1 MAGLRRGGPVAMVR
15 ARWPSGRVQGVDRA
29 LELEGRSRICL
40 ISSTRSARTCGPK
53 RPSFCSSAMAG
64 RSPPWP
70 SPSWSRRAPGRGGCI
85 TRRSRTPRHP
95 TPSSPPCGR
104 RPSRSAAAR
113 PPRRP
118 RRPRWPALRSSP
130 PTRPRAA
137 GLKADMGDLPGA
149 LALWDAVAHDDSA
162 DKLLRDL
169 ANLLWAQHGIDA
181 GDPPVV
187 RARLAAL
194 EKPDNPFRA
203 LAEEAGALLDLRL
216 GQTDA
221 AKAALQKLASD
232 PTAPEG
238 VHARANGLLDRIGIG
253 G

>member
-1 MAGLRRGGPVAMVR
+1 MPDIFDEVSEDLRAEKAQLLFKRYGWAIAALAVAVVIAAGA
-15 ARWPSGRVQGVDRA
+15 WQGWLYYQKKQD
-29 LELEGRSRICL
+29 
-40 ISSTRSARTCGPK
+40 
-53 RPSFCSSAMAG
+53 
-64 RSPPWP
+64 
-70 SPSWSRRAPGRGGCI
+70 
-85 TRRSRTPRHP
+85 
-95 TPSSPPCGR
+95 
-104 RPSRSAAAR
+104 AAASDAFLAAMR
-113 PPRRP
+113 QAAQPLGGGQATEEAKKA
-118 RRPRWPALRSSP
+118 ALAGFEKLAADAPEGYR
-130 PTRPRAA
+130 TLARLRAA